1 MKDSL
6 TLEQTAKRLN
16 ISTITCLNWIR
27 AGLLQ
32 RDNLTEETIKNLELR
47 INNGEINRLNRRAN
61 KSRSTRRTLPNE
73 YAYPQ
78 KSFSLIKQI
87 ASTLIETNEN
97 ISEAVCLL
105 AYVFVTAIANDTKRK
120 NTQLAYTL
128 IEDFAYK
135 QNLNSTLIA
144 SLQKPIY
151 QLIQLEN
158 NDLLGALYQ
167 TLLYEGSKS
176 KMGSYYTPYPLI
188 DEMLAQLPASPK
200 NLLDP
205 CCGTGG
211 FLLRALHQKKL
222 SPNKLYGFDKD
233 PNACLLARLNLLWK
247 CPTYTERPH
256 IYCID
261 TLILEKEKSVLNLP
275 PIHTIATNPP
285 WGAYKNKTYTHQYLP
300 TVHESFA
307 LFLEFSLA
315 QLAPKGEL
323 NFLLPDSFLRVK
335 THRLIRQ
342 LLATQS
348 SILDVNLHRR
358 IFKNVFTKVLSLHIR
373 KEKPTPF
380 HCIKIQEGN
389 KKHTL
394 LQSDMLQATHYA
406 LRANLTPQKLE
417 VINHLYTIPHQTLQK
432 KAEWALGTITGNNQA
447 FLRKHPTS
455 QTQAIYNG
463 KTVQPYF
470 LSPTPHHIIYKPE
483 QLQQVAR
490 NRLYLRPEKLVYKF
504 ISNQLVFAYDNK
516 RSLTLNSANQMVPHL
531 PGYTLKSCLALLNSA
546 VFNFLFKE
554 LFATHKV
561 LRNELEQL
569 PFPFLDQT
577 HEQRLAKLVDRA
589 INKEP
594 VQAEIDNEIFKLF
607 HLQKKSIA
615 IVTYSV

>member
-1 MKDSL
+1 MKHRL
-6 TLEQTAKRLN
+6 TLVQTAKRLN
-16 ISTITCLNWIR
+16 ISTLTCLNWIR
-27 AGLLQ
+27 SGLLQ
-32 RDNLTEETIKNLELR
+32 RDNLTEETIKNLEHR

-61 KSRSTRRTLPNE
+61 KSRSIRRTLPYD
-73 YAYPQ
+73 YAYP
-78 KSFSLIKQI
+78 KESLSLIKQI
-87 ASTLIETNEN
+87 ASTLIETNKN
-97 ISEAVCLL
+97 ITEAVSIL
-105 AYVFVTAIANDTKRK
+105 AYAFVTAIANDTRRK
-120 NTQLAYTL
+120 NTHLAYTL
-128 IEDFAYK
+128 IEDFACK
-135 QNLNSTLIA
+135 KEPNSTLIT
-144 SLQKPIY
+144 SLQIPIR

-158 NDLLGALYQ
+158 IDLLGALYQ

-188 DEMLAQLPASPK
+188 DEMLAQLPSSSK

-211 FLLRALHQKKL
+211 FLLRALQKKGL
-222 SPNKLYGFDKD
+222 NPNKLYGLDKD
-233 PNACLLARLNLLWK
+233 PNACLLARLNLLWQ
-247 CPTYTERPH
+247 CPTYIERPH

-261 TLILEKEKSVLNLP
+261 TLILEKGKCVLKLP

-285 WGAYKNKTYTHQYLP
+285 WGAYKNKTYKHQNSP
-300 TVHESFA
+300 AVHESFA

-348 SILDVNLHRR
+348 SILEVKLHGR

-380 HCIKIQEGN
+380 HRIKIQEGN

-417 VINHLYTIPHQTLQK
+417 VINHIYTIPHQTLQE

-447 FLRKHPTS
+447 FLRNHPTS
-455 QTQAIYNG
+455 QTQAIFDG
-463 KTVQPYF
+463 KTVHPYF

-490 NRLYLRPEKLVYKF
+490 NNLYLSPEKLVYKF
-504 ISNQLVFAYDNK
+504 ISNHLVFAYDDK

-561 LRNELEQL
+561 LRSDLEQL
-569 PFPFLDQT
+569 PFPLLNQAD
-577 HEQRLAKLVDRA
+577 EQRLVKLVNRA
-589 INKEP
+589 INKED
-594 VQAEIDNEIFKLF
+594 VQAEIDKEVYKLF
-607 HLQKKSIA
+607 HLKKKA
-615 IVTYSV
+615 ITSVTYSV